1 MSDKKQ
7 QELSESDSLMLQ
19 WSFQDIEPESTRVG
33 GEADDTSAVV
43 LDNTLSA
50 IYGPISE
57 YVDSE
62 TMWDAFASTYGAGRT
77 SVERNITD
85 FDPADWASEQGIGS
99 WKTRARAVRG
109 GRYREGRYGFMPGGT
124 DEPFVQGA
132 RGKMP
137 PPVTF
142 TGETI
147 PGYDEWSENM
157 VIEKGIAPNAFDD
170 YFYDISF
177 QEALKSRVKMAWQS
191 RGMGFMQKPLF
202 MPSIESYMSE
212 LERLIPD
219 EQARESQINDIKREA
234 SIKALD
240 YSERYKEYVMP
251 KIEDALQAVQ
261 TRQDV
266 LKERE
271 TIEDLNE
278 VVRRKQRLEKTKAS
292 LDKVSATNSTTEAHV
307 VTDRALE
314 AAQRVIDYNEDVY
327 KKNSTFYKDYK
338 SIKSKVGEILFD
350 KGEPEQKKKS
360 IRNKGLPL
368 EVIDT
373 GIPNYSGVQT
383 IKVHRDI
390 VDSLDKAMKDLEAEG
405 VTLQIEDSYRY
416 PEVQRE
422 QYEASLGGVKAGLVA
437 HPNESYHVKGLA
449 FDLAQIDEMRNDPR
463 VSQALT
469 GAGFVQ
475 SRPEDEWWHWSIKD

>member
-1 MSDKKQ
+1 MVFSGRRIRIY
-7 QELSESDSLMLQ
+7 
-19 WSFQDIEPESTRVG
+19 WRG

-99 WKTRARAVRG
+99 WKTRARSVRG

-147 PGYDEWSENM
+147 PGYDEWSEDM
-157 VIEKGIAPNAFDD
+157 VVEKGIAPNAFDD

-177 QEALKSRVKMAWQS
+177 QEALKSRVKMAWQA

-251 KIEDALQAVQ
+251 KIEDAITAVQ

-314 AAQRVIDYNEDVY
+314 AAQRVIDSANLDHY
-327 KKNSTFYKDYK
+327 KENSM
-338 SIKSKVGEILFD
+338 VGEMLFD

-390 VDSLDKAMKDLEAEG
+390 ADSLDKAMKDLAAEG

-422 QYEASLGGVKAGLVA
+422 QYEASLGTLKEGLVA
-437 HPNESYHVKGLA
+437 HQDSSYHVKGLA